1 VSLPITS
8 EEVEQANFVQWL
20 EIKGYKFTAIPNS
33 TYTKS
38 WKQKA
43 KNHRMGLRAGF
54 PDIVVIADNHFIA
67 IEMKR
72 TKGGNNGTP
81 AQREWVKALAQAGIP
96 AKICLGCEEAIAFVQ
111 SVIGGRQSV

>member
-1 VSLPITS
+1 MTLPAPH

-38 WKQKA
+38 WSQKA
-43 KNHRMGLRAGF
+43 KNTRTGLRLGF
-54 PDIVVIADNHFIA
+54 PDIVVIADNKFMA

-72 TKGGNNGTP
+72 VEGGNNGTP
-81 AQREWVKALAQAGIP
+81 AQREWIEALNAAGIP
-96 AKICLGCEEAIAFVQ
+96 AKVCKGAAEAIEFVQ
-111 SVIGGRQSV
+111 SVISKQ